1 MIQDQTVLEI
11 RTLGN
16 FQVSYGEKIL
26 TQEYSR
32 SYRLWKIFKYLIT
45 YREQGVLPEVL
56 VEKIWPDEDYA
67 DAKSAVRTQ
76 VHRLR
81 QLLTSATG
89 INGSDFI
96 LFNHGF
102 INGTR
107 SVNTG

>member
-1 MIQDQTVLEI
+1 MLWQTMPSTLAAFFAWIILGLGRNILIQDQTVLEI

-56 VEKIWPDEDYA
+56 VENLA
-67 DAKSAVRTQ
+67 R
-76 VHRLR
+76 
-81 QLLTSATG
+81 
-89 INGSDFI
+89 
-96 LFNHGF
+96 
-102 INGTR
+102 
-107 SVNTG
+107 